1 MIYLGQ
7 RINRKGIRHVEEKV
21 RAISEAPSPK
31 NASELKS
38 FLRMINYYK
47 KYLPNLA
54 STLAPLQELL
64 RKWAHWKW
72 STKQQEAFERA
83 KKLLKSAEL
92 LIHYDS
98 SKELLLACDASPC
111 GVGAVLS
118 HKLEDGSERPISYAS
133 RILSQLLRETMPNLT
148 RKVWLLYL
156 E

>member
-1 MIYLGQ
+1 MGQ
-7 RINRKGIRHVEEKV
+7 RINRENIQPVEEKV

-31 NASELKS
+31 NASELRS
-38 FLRMINYYK
+38 FLGMINYYQ
-47 KYLPNLA
+47 KYLHNLA
-54 STLAPLQELL
+54 STLAPLHELL
-64 RKWAHWKW
+64 RKGAHWKW

-98 SKELLLACDASPC
+98 SKELLPACDASPY

-118 HKLEDGSERPISYAS
+118 HKLEDGSERPIAYMHRAH
-133 RILSQLLRETMPNLT
+133 SQRLRETMPNLT